1 MAKLFTTASPPS
13 LLFVSSTNRIKTFS
27 PCISPKPNSVAF
39 SFGRHRPR
47 PLRFSKIR
55 SSRPSESDSDSLVEY
70 SIAARPESVNEP
82 ESKPGNSTAITS
94 KPGADNE
101 PESKPGNAT
110 AITDEWGEKSEPE
123 PEGSGTR
130 FAESDP
136 PSNEDEWEERD
147 VVGEAEAEADAGN
160 DVYDKT
166 WELKRCLADTVY
178 ATELGFR
185 ADSEVRAE
193 VLELVNQLEA
203 LNPTPA
209 PVENP
214 ELLDGNWVL
223 LYTAFSEL
231 LPLLAAGSTPL
242 LKVKSISQS
251 IDTKNLCID
260 NSTTLS
266 SPFAEFS
273 FTASASFEVR
283 SPSRIE
289 VSFKEGTLKPP
300 EIKSSVDLPESVG
313 VFGQQISLS
322 LLKQSLN
329 PLQDVAANISRAISG
344 QAPLKIPFPGNRG
357 SSWLLTTYLD
367 KDLRISRGDGGLF
380 VLGREGSSLLDI

>member
-1 MAKLFTTASPPS
+1 MATLFTTTARSS
-13 LLFVSSTNRIKTFS
+13 LLFVSSVNPNTSFS
-27 PCISPKPNSVAF
+27 PSVSLKPNSLSF
-39 SFGRHRPR
+39 SFGHRPR

-55 SSRPSESDSDSLVEY
+55 SSLPSESESNTDLDSSGVTDEWGEKAVNANEPPQSQPDIV
-70 SIAARPESVNEP
+70 SVNV
-82 ESKPGNSTAITS
+82 
-94 KPGADNE
+94 
-101 PESKPGNAT
+101 
-110 AITDEWGEKSEPE
+110 ITDEWGEKSGPE
-123 PEGSGTR
+123 IEESGSR
-130 FAESDP
+130 FADSDP
-136 PSNEDEWEERD
+136 PRNEDEWEEEI
-147 VVGEAEAEADAGN
+147 VGGAEADAGN
-160 DVYDKT
+160 GSAVSDDNT

-178 ATELGFR
+178 GTELGFR
-185 ADSEVRAE
+185 AGSEVRAE

-209 PVENP
+209 PLENP
-214 ELLDGNWVL
+214 ELLDGNWFL

-231 LPLLAAGSTPL
+231 IPLLAAGSTPL

-251 IDTKNLCID
+251 IDSNNLTID

-266 SPFAEFS
+266 SPFADFS
-273 FTASASFEVR
+273 FSATASFEVR
-283 SPSRIE
+283 SPSRVE

-313 VFGQQISLS
+313 VFGQQISLA

-329 PLQDVAANISRAISG
+329 PLQDVAANISRALSG
-344 QAPLKIPFPGNRG
+344 QPPLKLPIPGNRA

-380 VLGREGSSLLDI
+380 VLAREGSSLLEF

>member
-1 MAKLFTTASPPS
+1 MATLFTTTRPS
-13 LLFVSSTNRIKTFS
+13 LLFVPSVHSTFPPSTS
-27 PCISPKPNSVAF
+27 LKPNSLSF
-39 SFGRHRPR
+39 SSPHHRPK
-47 PLRFSKIR
+47 PLRFSKTR
-55 SSRPSESDSDSLVEY
+55 SSPSPQPFESDS
-70 SIAARPESVNEP
+70 EP
-82 ESKPGNSTAITS
+82 EGGYSVTEEWGENPV
-94 KPGADNE
+94 E
-101 PESKPGNAT
+101 PLSQLASS
-110 AITDEWGEKSEPE
+110 ISDEWGEKSESVAVE
-123 PEGSGTR
+123 SVTTR

-136 PSNEDEWEERD
+136 PRDEDEWEERE
-147 VVGEAEAEADAGN
+147 VVGGGGDG
-160 DVYDKT
+160 VDKT

-178 ATELGFR
+178 GTELGFR
-185 ADSEVRAE
+185 AGSEVRAE
-193 VLELVNQLEA
+193 VLEIVNQLEA
-203 LNPTPA
+203 MNPTPA

-251 IDTKNLCID
+251 IDTNNLSID

-266 SPFAEFS
+266 SPFADFS
-273 FTASASFEVR
+273 FSATASFEVR

-313 VFGQQISLS
+313 VFGQEINLS
-322 LLKQSLN
+322 FLKQSLN

-344 QAPLKIPFPGNRG
+344 QPPLKLPFPGNRG

-380 VLGREGSSLLDI
+380 VLAREGSSLLEL

>member
-1 MAKLFTTASPPS
+1 MATLFTTTTTSRPFPANPS
-13 LLFVSSTNRIKTFS
+13 KTFS
-27 PCISPKPNSVAF
+27 PSISLKPNALSF
-39 SFGRHRPR
+39 SLTHHRPPR

-55 SSRPSESDSDSLVEY
+55 SSLPSESDSEPEGGY
-70 SIAARPESVNEP
+70 SITDEWGEQPAEP
-82 ESKPGNSTAITS
+82 ESP
-94 KPGADNE
+94 PDNA
-101 PESKPGNAT
+101 PSAVS
-110 AITDEWGEKSEPE
+110 DEWGEKSEPV
-123 PEGSGTR
+123 PEETVTR

-136 PSNEDEWEERD
+136 PTNEDEWEEREGGGD
-147 VVGEAEAEADAGN
+147 EGV
-160 DVYDKT
+160 DKT

-178 ATELGFR
+178 GTELGFR
-185 ADSEVRAE
+185 AGSEVRAE
-193 VLELVNQLEA
+193 VLEIVNQLEA
-203 LNPTPA
+203 LNPTQA

-251 IDTKNLCID
+251 IDTKSLSID

-266 SPFAEFS
+266 SPFADFS
-273 FTASASFEVR
+273 FSATASFEVR
-283 SPSRIE
+283 TPSRIE

-313 VFGQQISLS
+313 VFGQEINLS
-322 LLKQSLN
+322 FLKQSLN
-329 PLQDVAANISRAISG
+329 PLQDVAANSSRAISG
-344 QAPLKIPFPGNRG
+344 QPPLKLPFPGNRG

-380 VLGREGSSLLDI
+380 VLAREGSSLLEL

>member
-1 MAKLFTTASPPS
+1 MATLFTTTTTTSRP
-13 LLFVSSTNRIKTFS
+13 FSTNPTKTFS
-27 PCISPKPNSVAF
+27 PSLSLKPNALSF
-39 SFGRHRPR
+39 SLPHHRPK
-47 PLRFSKIR
+47 PLRFSRIR
-55 SSRPSESDSDSLVEY
+55 SSDSDSEPEGGY
-70 SIAARPESVNEP
+70 SITDEWGEESVEP
-82 ESKPGNSTAITS
+82 LSQP
-94 KPGADNE
+94 DN
-101 PESKPGNAT
+101 A
-110 AITDEWGEKSEPE
+110 AVTDEWGEKSEPV
-123 PEGSGTR
+123 PEETVTR

-136 PSNEDEWEERD
+136 PTNEDEWEESD
-147 VVGEAEAEADAGN
+147 DGGD
-160 DVYDKT
+160 DKT
-166 WELKRCLADTVY
+166 RELKRCLADTVY
-178 ATELGFR
+178 GTELGFR
-185 ADSEVRAE
+185 AGSEVRAE
-193 VLELVNQLEA
+193 VLEIVNQLEA
-203 LNPTPA
+203 LNPTQA

-214 ELLDGNWVL
+214 DLLDGNWVL

-251 IDTKNLCID
+251 IDTKSLTID

-266 SPFAEFS
+266 SPFADFS
-273 FTASASFEVR
+273 FSATASFEVR

-313 VFGQQISLS
+313 VFGQEVNLS
-322 LLKQSLN
+322 FLKQSLN

-344 QAPLKIPFPGNRG
+344 QPPLKLPFPGNRG

-380 VLGREGSSLLDI
+380 VLAREGSSLLEL

>member
-1 MAKLFTTASPPS
+1 MATLFTTTARSS
-13 LLFVSSTNRIKTFS
+13 LLSVNPSKRFS
-27 PCISPKPNSVAF
+27 PSVSLKPNSL
-39 SFGRHRPR
+39 SFTFGHRPK

-55 SSRPSESDSDSLVEY
+55 SSLPSESESNSDLDSSGVTDEWGEKAVNANEPPQSQPDIV
-70 SIAARPESVNEP
+70 SVNVV
-82 ESKPGNSTAITS
+82 
-94 KPGADNE
+94 
-101 PESKPGNAT
+101 
-110 AITDEWGEKSEPE
+110 TDEWGEKSGPE
-123 PEGSGTR
+123 IEESGSR

-136 PSNEDEWEERD
+136 PTNEDEWEEEI
-147 VVGEAEAEADAGN
+147 VGGAEADAGN
-160 DVYDKT
+160 GSAVSDDNT

-178 ATELGFR
+178 GTELGFR
-185 ADSEVRAE
+185 AGSEVRAE

-209 PVENP
+209 PLENP

-231 LPLLAAGSTPL
+231 IPLLAAGSTPL

-251 IDTKNLCID
+251 IDSNNLTID

-266 SPFAEFS
+266 SPFADFS
-273 FTASASFEVR
+273 FSATASFEVR
-283 SPSRIE
+283 SPSRVE

-313 VFGQQISLS
+313 VFGQQISLA

-329 PLQDVAANISRAISG
+329 PLQDVAANISRALSG
-344 QAPLKIPFPGNRG
+344 QPPLKLPFPGNRG

-380 VLGREGSSLLDI
+380 VLAREGSSLLEF

>member
-1 MAKLFTTASPPS
+1 MATLFTVARPSS
-13 LLFVSSTNRIKTFS
+13 LLYVSSINPSKTFS
-27 PCISPKPNSVAF
+27 PSISLKLNSLSF
-39 SFGRHRPR
+39 SFGYRPK

-55 SSRPSESDSDSLVEY
+55 SSLPSESESESDLDASAVTDEWGEKPGD
-70 SIAARPESVNEP
+70 ANEP
-82 ESKPGNSTAITS
+82 DSQP
-94 KPGADNE
+94 DNVTV
-101 PESKPGNAT
+101 NV
-110 AITDEWGEKSEPE
+110 ITDEWGEKSGPE
-123 PEGSGTR
+123 LEESGTR
-130 FAESDP
+130 FMESDP
-136 PSNEDEWEERD
+136 PRNEDEWG
-147 VVGEAEAEADAGN
+147 GEIGGETEADAGN
-160 DVYDKT
+160 GSAVSDPT
-166 WELKRCLADTVY
+166 WELKRCLADSVY
-178 ATELGFR
+178 GTELGFK
-185 ADSEVRAE
+185 AGSEVRAE

-209 PVENP
+209 PLENP

-223 LYTAFSEL
+223 LCTAFSEL
-231 LPLLAAGSTPL
+231 IPLLAAGSTPL

-251 IDTKNLCID
+251 IDTNNLIID

-266 SPFAEFS
+266 SPFADFS
-273 FTASASFEVR
+273 FSATASFEVR

-300 EIKSSVDLPESVG
+300 VIKSSVDLPESVG

-329 PLQDVAANISRAISG
+329 PLQDVAANISRALSG
-344 QAPLKIPFPGNRG
+344 QPPLKLPFPGNRG

-380 VLGREGSSLLDI
+380 VLAREGSSLLEL

>member
-1 MAKLFTTASPPS
+1 MATLFTTARPS
-13 LLFVSSTNRIKTFS
+13 LLFISSSKTFS
-27 PCISPKPNSVAF
+27 PSISLKPNSLSF
-39 SFGRHRPR
+39 SFGHRPR
-47 PLRFSKIR
+47 PLRCSEIR
-55 SSRPSESDSDSLVEY
+55 SSRPSESDSE
-70 SIAARPESVNEP
+70 PEGASSVTDELGEKLRTVIEP
-82 ESKPGNSTAITS
+82 ESQPPGTE
-94 KPGADNE
+94 KG
-101 PESKPGNAT
+101 PESQPDTAS
-110 AITDEWGEKSEPE
+110 AITDEWGEKSEPA
-123 PEGSGTR
+123 PEDSGTR
-130 FAESDP
+130 FPESDP
-136 PSNEDEWEERD
+136 PRNEDEWEERND
-147 VVGEAEAEADAGN
+147 GEAEVDAGN
-160 DVYDKT
+160 GNAVPDPT

-178 ATELGFR
+178 GTELGFR
-185 ADSEVRAE
+185 ANSEVRAE

-266 SPFAEFS
+266 SPFADFS
-273 FTASASFEVR
+273 FSASASFEVR

-289 VSFKEGTLKPP
+289 VSFKEGTLRPP
-300 EIKSSVDLPESVG
+300 EIKSTVDLPESVG

-322 LLKQSLN
+322 FLKQSLD

-344 QAPLKIPFPGNRG
+344 QPPLKLPFPGNRG

-380 VLGREGSSLLDI
+380 VLGREGSSLLEL

>member
-1 MAKLFTTASPPS
+1 MATTLFTTTTSRPLS
-13 LLFVSSTNRIKTFS
+13 LNPTKTFS
-27 PCISPKPNSVAF
+27 PSISLKPNALSF
-39 SFGRHRPR
+39 SLTHHRPK

-55 SSRPSESDSDSLVEY
+55 SSLPSEPDS
-70 SIAARPESVNEP
+70 EP
-82 ESKPGNSTAITS
+82 EGGYSVTDEWGETPVEPLSQPDNAAASAIS
-94 KPGADNE
+94 
-101 PESKPGNAT
+101 
-110 AITDEWGEKSEPE
+110 DEWGEKSEPV
-123 PEGSGTR
+123 PEETVTR

-136 PSNEDEWEERD
+136 PTNEDEWEEREGGD
-147 VVGEAEAEADAGN
+147 DGGGV
-160 DVYDKT
+160 DKT
-166 WELKRCLADTVY
+166 RELKRCLADTVY
-178 ATELGFR
+178 GTELGFR
-185 ADSEVRAE
+185 AGSEVRAE
-193 VLELVNQLEA
+193 VLEIVNQLEA

-251 IDTKNLCID
+251 IDTKSLSID

-266 SPFAEFS
+266 SPFADFS
-273 FTASASFEVR
+273 FSATASFEVR

-313 VFGQQISLS
+313 VFGQEVNLS
-322 LLKQSLN
+322 FLKQSLN

-344 QAPLKIPFPGNRG
+344 QPPLKLPFPGNRG

-380 VLGREGSSLLDI
+380 VLAREGSSLLEF

>member
-1 MAKLFTTASPPS
+1 MAALFTTARPS
-13 LLFVSSTNRIKTFS
+13 LLFVSSINPIKIFS
-27 PCISPKPNSVAF
+27 PFISLKPNSLSL
-39 SFGRHRPR
+39 SFGHRPK
-47 PLRFSKIR
+47 PLRFTEIR
-55 SSRPSESDSDSLVEY
+55 SSRPLESESESDLDVSGVTDEWG
-70 SIAARPESVNEP
+70 E
-82 ESKPGNSTAITS
+82 KPGDENAS
-94 KPGADNE
+94 
-101 PESKPGNAT
+101 ESNPDSAPV
-110 AITDEWGEKSEPE
+110 ITDEWGEKSGPE
-123 PEGSGTR
+123 PEEYGTR
-130 FAESDP
+130 FADSDP
-136 PSNEDEWEERD
+136 PGNEDEWEEEIG
-147 VVGEAEAEADAGN
+147 GEADVDAGN
-160 DVYDKT
+160 GSAVSDAT
-166 WELKRCLADTVY
+166 SELKRCLADTVY
-178 ATELGFR
+178 GTELGFR
-185 ADSEVRAE
+185 AGSEVRAE

-231 LPLLAAGSTPL
+231 IPLLAAGSTPL

-251 IDTKNLCID
+251 IDTKTLTVD

-266 SPFAEFS
+266 SPFADFS
-273 FTASASFEVR
+273 FSASASFEVR

-289 VSFKEGTLKPP
+289 VSFKEGTLRPP

-329 PLQDVAANISRAISG
+329 PLQDVAANISRALSG
-344 QAPLKIPFPGNRG
+344 QPPLKLPFPGNRG

-380 VLGREGSSLLDI
+380 VLAREGSSLLEL

>member
-1 MAKLFTTASPPS
+1 MATLFTTTTTSRPFS
-13 LLFVSSTNRIKTFS
+13 VNSSKTFS
-27 PCISPKPNSVAF
+27 PSISLKPNALSF
-39 SFGRHRPR
+39 SLTHHRPR
-47 PLRFSKIR
+47 PLRFSQIR
-55 SSRPSESDSDSLVEY
+55 SSQPFDSDSEPEGGY
-70 SIAARPESVNEP
+70 SVTDEWGEQPVEP
-82 ESKPGNSTAITS
+82 ESQPDNAASAIS
-94 KPGADNE
+94 
-101 PESKPGNAT
+101 
-110 AITDEWGEKSEPE
+110 DEWGEKSEPV
-123 PEGSGTR
+123 PEESVTR

-136 PSNEDEWEERD
+136 PRNEDEWEE
-147 VVGEAEAEADAGN
+147 GEGGDG
-160 DVYDKT
+160 VDKT
-166 WELKRCLADTVY
+166 LELKRCLADTVY
-178 ATELGFR
+178 GTELGFR
-185 ADSEVRAE
+185 AGSEVRAE
-193 VLELVNQLEA
+193 VLEIVNQLEA

-251 IDTKNLCID
+251 IDTKSLSID

-266 SPFAEFS
+266 SPFADFS
-273 FTASASFEVR
+273 FSATASFEVR

-300 EIKSSVDLPESVG
+300 EIKSSLDLPESVG
-313 VFGQQISLS
+313 VFGQEVNLS
-322 LLKQSLN
+322 FLKQSLN
-329 PLQDVAANISRAISG
+329 PLQDVAANISRAVSG
-344 QAPLKIPFPGNRG
+344 QPPLKLPFPGNRG

-380 VLGREGSSLLDI
+380 VLAREGSSLLEL

>member
-1 MAKLFTTASPPS
+1 MATLFTTTTTRPS
-13 LLFVSSTNRIKTFS
+13 LLFASSINPSKTFS
-27 PCISPKPNSVAF
+27 PSISIKPNSLSF
-39 SFGRHRPR
+39 SFRHLPPHK
-47 PLRFSKIR
+47 PLRFSQIR
-55 SSRPSESDSDSLVEY
+55 SSESDSEPEIEVF
-70 SIAARPESVNEP
+70 IAPRDEKPSTENEP
-82 ESKPGNSTAITS
+82 ESKP
-94 KPGADNE
+94 D
-101 PESKPGNAT
+101 NAT
-110 AITDEWGEKSEPE
+110 VITDEWGEKSGPE
-123 PEGSGTR
+123 IEDSGTR
-130 FAESDP
+130 FADSDP
-136 PSNEDEWEERD
+136 PRNEDEWEER
-147 VVGEAEAEADAGN
+147 EAEVDAGN
-160 DVYDKT
+160 GSVVEDRT
-166 WELKRCLADTVY
+166 SELKRCLADTVY
-178 ATELGFR
+178 GTELGFR
-185 ADSEVRAE
+185 AGSEVRAE

-203 LNPTPA
+203 LNPTQA

-223 LYTAFSEL
+223 MYTAFSEL

-242 LKVKSISQS
+242 LKVKSITQS
-251 IDTKNLCID
+251 IDTKSLSID

-266 SPFAEFS
+266 SPFADFS
-273 FTASASFEVR
+273 FSATASFEVR

-329 PLQDVAANISRAISG
+329 PLQDVAANISRAITG
-344 QAPLKIPFPGNRG
+344 QPPLKLPFPGNRG

-380 VLGREGSSLLDI
+380 VLAKEALCLSSEAFEKVYI